1 MKIDTT
7 LNVGK
12 ENVGILKESAELMNI
27 TRNELIVKLIS
38 RYMSENKNS
47 MILHKSS
54 DYQKRKGKKY
64 YRAVRVGF
72 EEKFYEKC
80 FDIRRFHKLSLSLI
94 LFIAIENYL
103 DDIIKGKGVTDNYSS
118 FYFCYFANG
127 SISPIFIITW
137 KRKDKNNQKS

>member
-1 MKIDTT
+1 
-7 LNVGK
+7 
-12 ENVGILKESAELMNI
+12 
-27 TRNELIVKLIS
+27 
-38 RYMSENKNS
+38 MSENKS
-47 MILHKSS
+47 SLILHKSS

-64 YRAVRVGF
+64 YKAVHVGF
-72 EEKFYEKC
+72 EDKFYEKC
-80 FDIRRFHKLSLSLI
+80 FDIRKFHKLSLSLI
-94 LFIAIENYL
+94 LSIAIENYL